1 MPVQH
6 KEAIE
11 EHLAERYLLGEMS
24 ADDAERFERHYFEC
38 ADCASAVEEGQVL
51 LANGREAVRNTRRS
65 AEIHEFRPS
74 LWTSLQ
80 RWLSRPAG
88 LVPVAACL
96 LLAALAAYQNTVTI
110 PGLRRV
116 RDAARV
122 VPAFQLIAASRGE
135 GATITVPRGASSFIV
150 SVDVP
155 PDGQFLVYECEL
167 NSSGRSMFRLTAPAP
182 AANQPLTILIPAREL
197 TSGMFDLVLSGVGA
211 DGQRRNRISV
221 FPFSLRFN

>member
-1 MPVQH
+1 MPVKHQ
-6 KEAIE
+6 EAIE

-24 ADDAERFERHYFEC
+24 ADDAERFEQHFFEC
-38 ADCASAVEEGQVL
+38 PDCASAVEEGQVL
-51 LANGREAVRNTRRS
+51 LANGREAVRSLQRS
-65 AEIHEFRPS
+65 SEIREARPS
-74 LWTSLQ
+74 LWTSLMH
-80 RWLSRPAG
+80 WLSRPAG
-88 LVPVAACL
+88 FVPVAACL
-96 LLAALAAYQNTVTI
+96 FLAGLAAYQNTVTI

-135 GATITVPRGASSFIV
+135 GSTITVPRGASSFIV

-155 PDGQFLVYECEL
+155 PDAQFSIYECEL
-167 NSSGRSMFRLTAPAP
+167 NASGRSVFRLTAPAP

-197 TSGMFDLVLSGVGA
+197 TSGMFDLVLSGVEA
-211 DGQRRNRISV
+211 DGQKRNRVSV